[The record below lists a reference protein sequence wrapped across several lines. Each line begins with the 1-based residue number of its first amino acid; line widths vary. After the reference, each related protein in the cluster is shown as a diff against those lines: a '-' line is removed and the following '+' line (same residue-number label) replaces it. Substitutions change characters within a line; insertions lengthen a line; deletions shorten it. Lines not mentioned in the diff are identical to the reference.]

1 MTRILTTILVLA
13 LAVTGLFAN
22 ECDAP
27 TGLQAQHTNDGVLL
41 SWNTANNALS
51 YWLKV
56 ENANNNPQLFE
67 IEIPVNATSH
77 LVTGLNANAS
87 YKFKVRTVCSGD
99 KSDWTAYVPFQ
110 TAIAGGGGGTGG
122 GGNTGGG
129 GTGVC
134 AIPEGLVVSN
144 ITGTEATLTWNAVAG
159 AQQYEVEVEDNE
171 NTPLFAFNTLTSET
185 TVTVTGLS
193 PNGQYQFKVKSK
205 CGGGLSSDYSAWVFF
220 NTGTGT
226 GGNTGGNT
234 GGGNTGGGTGGAC
247 GIPAGLSVSDLT
259 GTSAVLSWSPVA
271 GALKYE
277 VEVED
282 DENTPLFAFNAITS
296 DTTIAVIGLAP
307 GGSYQFKVKSKCDGG
322 LSSDYSGWVF
332 FGAGATGG
340 GNTGGGGTG
349 GACEKPANLQALQ
362 ITTTSAML
370 TWSPVAGALKYEI
383 EVEDDE
389 NTIAFS
395 FNALTADT
403 AVLIIGLTP
412 GGNYQFKVKSKCG
425 GGMSSDYS
433 DWNFFSTATQL
444 VAPATGSAGL
454 PSNGAVHAMSAFR
467 VFPNPATS
475 EVAVQLDE
483 PATAPL
489 SVTVMNAQGR
499 QMMRYNGLDGTGG
512 RIDLSVSNL
521 DSGLYVVVISDGQ
534 SMKSQQVLIAR

>member
-22 ECDAP
+22 DCDAP
-27 TGLQAQHTNDGVLL
+27 TGLQAQHTTDGVLL
-41 SWNTANNALS
+41 SWDAATNALS
-51 YWLKV
+51 YRLKV

-67 IEIPVNATSH
+67 IEISVNGTSY

-99 KSDWTAYVPFQ
+99 KSDWTNYTPFQ
-110 TAIAGGGGGTGG
+110 TAVAGGGGTGG

-129 GTGVC
+129 
-134 AIPEGLVVSN
+134 S
-144 ITGTEATLTWNAVAG
+144 
-159 AQQYEVEVEDNE
+159 
-171 NTPLFAFNTLTSET
+171 
-185 TVTVTGLS
+185 
-193 PNGQYQFKVKSK
+193 
-205 CGGGLSSDYSAWVFF
+205 
-220 NTGTGT
+220 
-226 GGNTGGNT
+226 
-234 GGGNTGGGTGGAC
+234 TGGGTGGAC
-247 GIPAGLSVSDLT
+247 GIPGGLSVSNLT
-259 GTSAVLSWSPVA
+259 GTSAVLSWSPMA

-332 FGAGATGG
+332 FGAGNTGG
-340 GNTGGGGTG
+340 GNTGGGSTG
-349 GACEKPANLQALQ
+349 GACEVPGSMQALQ
-362 ITTTSAML
+362 ITTTSALL
-370 TWSPVAGALKYEI
+370 TWSPVAGALKYEV

-433 DWNFFSTATQL
+433 VWNFFSTATQL

-454 PSNGAVHAMSAFR
+454 PSNGAVQAMSTFR
-467 VFPNPATS
+467 VFPNPATTD
-475 EVAVQLDE
+475 VAVQLDE

-512 RIDLSVSNL
+512 RIDLPVSNL

-534 SMKSQQVLIAR
+534 SMQSQQLLIAR